1 MLFKIAALF
10 ALLALIVVATPIAEA
25 GADADANLA
34 PTPSINDG
42 KPIHTIPYFSTFS
55 IPPSPPGKYKLAD
68 SGLGP
73 SVVARAPLKVFTQD
87 LDVNDPGPGGH
98 QVKGGPKEK
107 SWIDNMATAKADCAL
122 M

>member
-34 PTPSINDG
+34 PTPSIND
-42 KPIHTIPYFSTFS
+42 
-55 IPPSPPGKYKLAD
+55 
-68 SGLGP
+68 GP